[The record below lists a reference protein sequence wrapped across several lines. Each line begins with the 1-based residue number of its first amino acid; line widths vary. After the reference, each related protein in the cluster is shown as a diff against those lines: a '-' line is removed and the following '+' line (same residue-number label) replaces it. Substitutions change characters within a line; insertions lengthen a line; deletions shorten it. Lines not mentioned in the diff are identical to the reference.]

1 MKNNMSFE
9 KAIVA
14 LEEIVSKL
22 EAGTL
27 SLEESLKAYEEGIA
41 LSRFCAEMLENA
53 KQRVSILSEGEDGV
67 ITDAP
72 FVEEFI
78 DEN

>member
-27 SLEESLKAYEEGIA
+27 SLEDSLKAYEEGIA

>member
-1 MKNNMSFE
+1 MKNNMTFE
-9 KAIVA
+9 KAILA
-14 LEEIVSKL
+14 LEDIVGKL

-27 SLEESLKAYEEGIA
+27 SLEDSLKAYEEGIA
-41 LSRFCAEMLENA
+41 LSRFCAEKLEMA
-53 KQRVSILSEGEDGV
+53 KQKVSILAKGEDGV

-72 FVEEFI
+72 FVEECI